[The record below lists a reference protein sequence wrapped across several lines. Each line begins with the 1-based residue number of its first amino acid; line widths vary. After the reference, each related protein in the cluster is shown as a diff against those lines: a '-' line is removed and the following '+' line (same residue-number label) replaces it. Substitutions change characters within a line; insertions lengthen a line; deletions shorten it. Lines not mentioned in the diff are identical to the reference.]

1 MNIELKLTTGKPLL
15 RALFISCIV
24 QNKSF
29 KLNDPN
35 VKRNV
40 QLKKKLLELPRK
52 IIVIFMY
59 LCEIFL
65 LESKNI

>member
-1 MNIELKLTTGKPLL
+1 MNMELKLTTGKPLL

-24 QNKSF
+24 QNKYF

-35 VKRNV
+35 VERNV
-40 QLKKKLLELPRK
+40 QLEKLSELPRK
-52 IIVIFMY
+52 IIVISMY

-65 LESKNI
+65 VERKNI